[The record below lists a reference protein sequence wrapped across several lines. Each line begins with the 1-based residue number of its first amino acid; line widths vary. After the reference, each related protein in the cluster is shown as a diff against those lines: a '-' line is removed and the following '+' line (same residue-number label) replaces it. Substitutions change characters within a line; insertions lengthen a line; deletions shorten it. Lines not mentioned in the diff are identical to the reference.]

1 MDSVL
6 KIVYDK
12 WITLSKDKSPL
23 PNGVHPLVH
32 KLILEKIKTNQNLYQ
47 AIEDTRK
54 QVSGD
59 VFPFDHSNFYGYTFK
74 KLEFVDIFDIDVKS
88 NNLYIYPIEFKGS
101 IRSVFDVKDFTYI
114 NKVRYTVKDTID
126 TRVLNLMQ
134 QGKVKLLLH
143 AAQDPYYHTDMDKLE
158 TYFKDEGIDPT
169 NIIFVPGNDN
179 TEDYLEHN
187 PNGKLKISA
196 VPLMI
201 TQQCA
206 KMSLEYPAHTSLGY
220 VSDLVREKD
229 LDKNKIRSNKFI
241 CLNRT
246 MRPHRYAMAY
256 CALKN
261 NLLENNIFTFLNSF
275 NANSD
280 FICNQLRNFDI
291 PNNEC
296 IQYGDLIYNLLPY
309 ELDTQG
315 LTEQQRG
322 GISISNTKK
331 DWYLNSYISIVT
343 ETSFVDGRKP
353 FISEKLWRP
362 VTNLQPFIL
371 VGNYR
376 TLKMIKELG
385 FKTFDSLIDES
396 YDDVYDYKIRM
407 NKIFNEVSRLNSLSI
422 EELHDW
428 YYSITDIL
436 VHNLKTLR
444 DLKDID
450 PYKVL
455 FEDLINTYENKL

>member
-12 WITLSKDKSPL
+12 WITTGPL
-23 PNGVHPLVH
+23 PNGVHPLIYE
-32 KLILEKIKTNQNLYQ
+32 LILAKMQSNTNLHQ
-47 AIEDTRK
+47 AIEDISKET
-54 QVSGD
+54 SGEILS
-59 VFPFDHSNFYGYTFK
+59 FDHSNFYGYTFNK
-74 KLEFVDIFDIDVKS
+74 IEFVDIKDIDVNS
-88 NNLYIYPIEFKGS
+88 TNVYVYPVEFKGALS
-101 IRSVFDVKDFTYI
+101 SVYNIKEFVY
-114 NKVRYTVKDTID
+114 NKTIRYTFIDTID
-126 TRVLNLMQ
+126 THILNLMR
-134 QGKVKLLLH
+134 QGKVKLLIH
-143 AAQDPYYHTDMDKLE
+143 AAQDPYYYHGMNELE
-158 TYFKDEGIDPT
+158 MYFKDAGIDPA

-179 TEDYLEHN
+179 QEDYLEHN
-187 PNGKLKISA
+187 PNGKIKISA

-206 KMSLEYPAHTSLGY
+206 KMSLEYPSHTSLGY
-220 VSDLVREKD
+220 VSDLVREEDLNKD
-229 LDKNKIRSNKFI
+229 IVRPNKFI

-246 MRPHRYAMAY
+246 MKPHRYAMAY

-275 NANSD
+275 NSDSNS
-280 FICNQLRNFDI
+280 IYNQLRQFDI
-291 PNNEC
+291 SDNEC
-296 IQYGDLIYNLLPY
+296 SQYSEVIHKILPY

-315 LTEQQRG
+315 LNEQQRG

-343 ETSFVDGRKP
+343 ETSFIDGRKP

-371 VGNYR
+371 VGNYG
-376 TLKMIKELG
+376 TLKMIKDLG

-396 YDDVYDYKIRM
+396 YDDVYDYKERM
-407 NKIFNEVSRLNSLSI
+407 NKIFNEIQKLNAMSI
-422 EELHDW
+422 NELHDW

-436 VHNLKTLR
+436 IHNLKTLR
-444 DLKDID
+444 GLKDID
-450 PYKVL
+450 PYMVL
-455 FEDLINTYENKL
+455 FDDLVNTYRVDNK